1 MLTDF
6 PHNLF
11 VGDIDDAKGFK
22 GTVINVLEVNDSI
35 RNDGKRFR
43 ELIGPNEIYFPVFND
58 TIAEFDIVQLEL
70 LFRFVLRRIKLDKN
84 ILIHCGAG
92 IERSPFAMAY
102 VLFRLGD
109 YSTLLTAYK
118 AVGERVGRNVWNWVP
133 NWWEKLGE

>member
-43 ELIGPNEIYFPVFND
+43 KLIGPNEIYFPVFND